1 MTSRLRDF
9 ATAAAL
15 LLWAVPALA
24 QPPDPSAAATVHVGP
39 LSLRPVF
46 QITNVGVDTNIF
58 NEMEDEDPKSD
69 WTFSVGPASDFW
81 LRMGKGRLSG
91 RAAAT
96 YDWFATYG
104 SQRSIGTRNHA
115 KFQLEFARFRPYVG
129 GSYLT
134 MRDRPG
140 YEIDV
145 RVRHSEDG
153 VNAGV
158 ELPVSKRASF
168 AVGWERVRSR
178 FDADV
183 RFDGSWLSELL
194 NRRETTVKASARYKL
209 TPLTTFTLEGEV
221 GRERFEFSPERDA
234 NSVRVV
240 PGLEFDTFALVDGSA
255 KVGWRRLKM
264 LTAGMPDFTGAV
276 ASVNL
281 GYTLLGVTRFSVGV
295 TRDVEYSYW
304 IDEPYY
310 VLTGATLTLTQS
322 VGGPWALVA
331 RAGLQHLSYRA
342 VQRLPVEP
350 DPGAGPEP
358 APKGRVDRVRL
369 LGGGLAYRLGP
380 DVRVGLDANY
390 YTRGSDYDYR
400 DYRGLRAGTSVTY
413 GF

>member
-1 MTSRLRDF
+1 MTSPRRDLSI
-9 ATAAAL
+9 AAAL
-15 LLWAVPALA
+15 LLWAAAVGA
-24 QPPDPSAAATVHVGP
+24 QQPDASAAATVHVGP
-39 LSLRPVF
+39 LSLRPVL
-46 QITNVGVDTNIF
+46 QISNVGVDTNIF
-58 NEMEDEDPKSD
+58 NEVEGQDPKSD

-81 LRMGKGRLSG
+81 LRTGKGRLSG

-104 SQRSIGTRNHA
+104 GQRSLGTRNDA
-115 KFQLEFARFRPYVG
+115 RFQLEFTRVRPYVG
-129 GSYLT
+129 GSYLS

-140 YEIDV
+140 HEIDV

-153 VNAGV
+153 VNGGV
-158 ELPVSKRASF
+158 ELTVSKRTTF
-168 AVGWERVRSR
+168 GVGWERRRTR
-178 FDADV
+178 FDADA
-183 RFDGSWLSELL
+183 RIGASWLSGLL
-194 NRRETTVKASARYKL
+194 NRRETTVKAGARYKL

-221 GRERFEFSPERDA
+221 GRERFEFSPDRDA

-240 PGLEFDTFALVDGSA
+240 PGLEFDTFALIDGSA
-255 KVGWRRLKM
+255 KVGYRRLKM
-264 LTAGMPDFTGAV
+264 LTPGMPDFTGAV
-276 ASVNL
+276 ASVDL

-310 VLTGATLTLTQS
+310 VLTGATLTVAQS

-331 RAGLQHLSYRA
+331 RAGLQHLAYQHVA
-342 VQRLPVEP
+342 
-350 DPGAGPEP
+350 DPAASTANTVAGI
-358 APKGRVDRVRL
+358 GDRVDRVRL
-369 LGGGLAYRLGP
+369 LGGGLSYRVGP

-390 YTRGSDYDYR
+390 YARSSDYDYR